1 MPRVLGVQQILEE
14 WTSWRTECVRRRV
27 FFELGK
33 KKDKLHLLLGLRRI
47 LLDIDKAIA
56 IIRGTEED
64 AKVIPNLMEGFDIDQ
79 IQAEFIA
86 DIRLRNINK
95 EYILKRTQETEAL
108 ENEIKKLEEIVKSKT
123 KIRNIIVK
131 ELEQVIKKY
140 PSERR
145 TRIVRADKVT
155 EFAEEDH
162 IEDYPV
168 LLFMTREGYFKKIT
182 PQSWRMSQD
191 HKLKEGDEVVWSIE
205 ATNKSEIIFFQH
217 AAGVQGA
224 SV

>member
-1 MPRVLGVQQILEE
+1 
-14 WTSWRTECVRRRV
+14 
-27 FFELGK
+27 
-33 KKDKLHLLLGLRRI
+33 
-47 LLDIDKAIA
+47 
-56 IIRGTEED
+56 
-64 AKVIPNLMEGFDIDQ
+64 MEGFDIDQ

-145 TRIVRADKVT
+145 TRIVR
-155 EFAEEDH
+155 
-162 IEDYPV
+162 
-168 LLFMTREGYFKKIT
+168 GG
-182 PQSWRMSQD
+182 Q
-191 HKLKEGDEVVWSIE
+191 GD
-205 ATNKSEIIFFQH
+205 
-217 AAGVQGA
+217 
-224 SV
+224 

>member
-205 ATNKSEIIFFQH
+205 ATNKS
-217 AAGVQGA
+217 
-224 SV
+224 